1 MPMKDV
7 RLVAAIAA
15 AGIVMCFSTPEP
27 TAAAPAKST
36 ASAEKPIAQS
46 KYKRR
51 AHSAKKS
58 RSARY
63 ARKSSSKSVAKT
75 SDAKKQTVATSKT
88 ELVAAILNAHAEAP
102 PKQRSLAEDEAR
114 NFAALDSTDKIATV
128 DGVQIAA
135 SDQLNDVDR
144 ALTEE
149 SAPAL
154 VTTASAKPVAA
165 EALPANKIIRATS
178 SGDSPTLKKA
188 NDSDPWSSSSLLGKI
203 FIAFGSL
210 LTLASAA
217 RIFIA

>member
-1 MPMKDV
+1 MPMRDV

-15 AGIVMCFSTPEP
+15 VGIVVCFSTPEP
-27 TAAAPAKST
+27 AAAAPTKST
-36 ASAEKPIAQS
+36 ASADKSVTQS

-63 ARKSSSKSVAKT
+63 ARRSSSKTVAKT
-75 SDAKKQTVATSKT
+75 SDKSKQTAATSKT
-88 ELVAAILNAHAEAP
+88 ELLAAILNAHAEAP

-114 NFAALDSTDKIATV
+114 NFAALDSTDKVSTIN
-128 DGVQIAA
+128 GVQVAA

-144 ALTEE
+144 ALTDE

-154 VTTASAKPVAA
+154 VPTAKVASAA
-165 EALPANKIIRATS
+165 EALPANKIIRPAPS
-178 SGDSPTLKKA
+178 ADNQAARKA

-217 RIFIA
+217 RILIA